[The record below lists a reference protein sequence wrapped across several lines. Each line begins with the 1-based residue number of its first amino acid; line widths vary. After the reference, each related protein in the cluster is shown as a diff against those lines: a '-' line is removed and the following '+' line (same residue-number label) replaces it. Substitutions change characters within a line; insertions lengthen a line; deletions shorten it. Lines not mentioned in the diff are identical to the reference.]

1 MARKDTRQV
10 ATGAEKVRLRVKD
23 AAQSNTRQERKRGD
37 ENPRHR
43 EDFDRLL
50 RGMARSSE

>member
-50 RGMARSSE
+50 GGMARSSE